1 MDIITTY
8 NSTTVDEMKRQDGT
22 FISIEWESLLP
33 TIKGLIR
40 LRDDEIIDG
49 FIASLEGIKIKVS
62 RKKGRKVK
70 N

>member
-8 NSTTVDEMKRQDGT
+8 NGTTVEEMKKQDGT

-33 TIKGLIR
+33 TIKTLIR

-49 FIASLEGIKIKVS
+49 FIANVEGVKIKLS
-62 RKKGRKVK
+62 RKKGRKVNK
-70 N
+70 